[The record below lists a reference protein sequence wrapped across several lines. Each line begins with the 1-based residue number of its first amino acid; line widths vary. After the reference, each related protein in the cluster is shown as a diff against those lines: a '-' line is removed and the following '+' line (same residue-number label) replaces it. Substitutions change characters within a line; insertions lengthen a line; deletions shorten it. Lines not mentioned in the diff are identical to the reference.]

1 MNFAVRVIQIAL
13 EGFQIVCLRAVLV
26 QVLHQIIHDV

>member
-13 EGFQIVCLRAVLV
+13 ERFQIVCLRAVLV
-26 QVLHQIIHDV
+26 QALHQVVHDV